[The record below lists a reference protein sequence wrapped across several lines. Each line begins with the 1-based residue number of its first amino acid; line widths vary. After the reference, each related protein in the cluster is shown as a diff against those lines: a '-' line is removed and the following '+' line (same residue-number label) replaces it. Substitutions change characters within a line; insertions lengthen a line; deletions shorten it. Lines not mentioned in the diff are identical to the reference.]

1 MKLKSKLVIYLFVAL
16 LVSAV
21 LILSIDHSGLIYD
34 ICLSIFSGALL
45 SLLIA
50 IIEYLNEKERVIS
63 KYTEIVMKN
72 IMLIKNVKYFE
83 DNKYKC
89 PVDLIIYCLE
99 EKRVNDFLAKYNQS
113 PKYEAKKKL
122 IEYFEANKSKLK
134 FTPDNDG
141 STPEKFYEYILGLF
155 LSDIETC
162 IEKYKLVNEIN
173 EVELL
178 ACFED
183 IHFVFLNKKIKSHIN
198 KKINERIVELI
209 RSVKENYMC
218 IEAYNN
224 MKDDYYH
231 DVIYCIHKINYD
243 LFFEETANRK
253 DDEHVSVYC
262 KTNCILNEM
271 KNIRSLHYGDICD
284 SLLYGVEHYFRNK

>member
-1 MKLKSKLVIYLFVAL
+1 MMKLKSKLVIYLFVAL

-162 IEKYKLVNEIN
+162 IEK
-173 EVELL
+173 
-178 ACFED
+178 
-183 IHFVFLNKKIKSHIN
+183 
-198 KKINERIVELI
+198 
-209 RSVKENYMC
+209 
-218 IEAYNN
+218 
-224 MKDDYYH
+224 
-231 DVIYCIHKINYD
+231 
-243 LFFEETANRK
+243 
-253 DDEHVSVYC
+253 
-262 KTNCILNEM
+262 
-271 KNIRSLHYGDICD
+271 
-284 SLLYGVEHYFRNK
+284 